1 MVSLLSGENDIA
13 RRTGFLANRSRTT
26 ARYAQRLPGHITA
39 PHRVWLCY
47 GELSL
52 KMIWDSNMLMTATF
66 IAVSGL
72 LATDQSQFFHEPAGK
87 PAPHLIASLGRHG
100 GDAPGPGRT
109 VADAMQLKH
118 LAS

>member
-1 MVSLLSGENDIA
+1 MRPAFACPDIRHVA
-13 RRTGFLANRSRTT
+13 TPHLI
-26 ARYAQRLPGHITA
+26 RLCH
-39 PHRVWLCY
+39 C
-47 GELSL
+47 ELPL
-52 KMIWDSNMLMTATF
+52 KVIRDSNVFMATTF

-72 LATDQSQFFHEPAGK
+72 LATDQSQFFHEPASK